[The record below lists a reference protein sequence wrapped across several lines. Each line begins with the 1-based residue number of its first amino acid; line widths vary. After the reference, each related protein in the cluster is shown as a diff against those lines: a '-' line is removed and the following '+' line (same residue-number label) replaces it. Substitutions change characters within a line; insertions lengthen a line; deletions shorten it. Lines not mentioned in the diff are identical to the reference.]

1 VSYIR
6 DLDEYYEEELEAE
19 LASRA
24 ELRIRGLCDYCKR
37 PQGLDPACKFSGR
50 HCGRL
55 ERPSFPAQVKAEE

>member
-37 PQGLDPACKFSGR
+37 PQGLGTVEEKSSEI
-50 HCGRL
+50 CGYL
-55 ERPSFPAQVKAEE
+55 KEI